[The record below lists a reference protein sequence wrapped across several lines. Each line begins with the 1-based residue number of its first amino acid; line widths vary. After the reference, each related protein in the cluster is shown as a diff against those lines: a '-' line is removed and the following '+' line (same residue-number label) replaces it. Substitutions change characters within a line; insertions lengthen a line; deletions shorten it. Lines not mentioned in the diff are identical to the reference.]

1 MAMAPI
7 GITHDAPTKST
18 WVCCYSGRIMAFDDR

>member
-7 GITHDAPTKST
+7 GITHDAPEKIV